1 MIWNK
6 KFEYLPSTRS
16 LVKGQRHY
24 EIGVEKLPSVTTI
37 LSQTQPEEKKA
48 KLAEWQRKVGK
59 TEAESIRDQAA
70 ERGTIMHRI
79 IEGYLTGERHADL
92 SDLGTQAGVM
102 AKTIW
107 DQDLRDNMDEV
118 WGTEVTVYYPGL
130 YAGATDLVGVYN
142 GAEIIGD
149 FKQTNKPKRREWISD
164 YFIQLAAYAMAHN
177 YVYRTS
183 IQSGVILMCS
193 KDNIFQR
200 FYVNPE
206 EFKKYTFE
214 WLRRV
219 DLYYRNR
226 DQAS

>member
-6 KFEYLPSTRS
+6 KFEYPPSTRS

-24 EIGVEKLPSVTTI
+24 DIGNDKLPSVTTI

-59 TEAESIRDQAA
+59 IEADSIRDQAA

-79 IEGYLTGERHADL
+79 IEGYLTGHRHADL

-107 DQDLRDNMDEV
+107 DQDLKDNMDEV

-149 FKQTNKPKRREWISD
+149 FKQTNKPKRKEWISD

-183 IQSGVILMCS
+183 IQSGLILMCS
-193 KDNIFQR
+193 KDNVFQR
-200 FYVNPE
+200 FFVNPE

-214 WLRRV
+214 WLKRV
-219 DLYYRNR
+219 DLYYKNR
-226 DQAS
+226 KQGS

>member
-6 KFEYLPSTRS
+6 KFEYPPSTRS

-59 TEAESIRDQAA
+59 TEADSIRDQAA

-200 FYVNPE
+200 FYVNPK

>member
-6 KFEYLPSTRS
+6 KFEYPPSTRS

-59 TEAESIRDQAA
+59 TEADSIRDQAA